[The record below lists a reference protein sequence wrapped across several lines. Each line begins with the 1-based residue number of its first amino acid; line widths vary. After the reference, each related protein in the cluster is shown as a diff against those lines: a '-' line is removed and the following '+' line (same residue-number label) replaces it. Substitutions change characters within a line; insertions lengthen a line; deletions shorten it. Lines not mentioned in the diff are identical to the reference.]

1 MRRPLIILS
10 IFFFFNSNLVAMEK
24 KPYHHVYENGKFK
37 EFRNLPADVPKWG
50 KRKWPYFKWTKLKK
64 EIDTFVPD
72 EFLVSKDEILENIK
86 KLDKT
91 SSIQWLGHNGWLF
104 RNLKGKNV
112 LFDPVLGGTIGPMSI
127 FGSKRFTSIPLNVDE
142 LPKIDILIISHHHF
156 DHRDYFTLKNIKNK
170 KDIEVFAPLRSKSF
184 YKSLGYEKIYEL
196 DWDESKTIGDLKF
209 TAKTS
214 YHWSKTGLFDR
225 NKTLWSS
232 YLLEWDGNK
241 AWLGGDSG
249 YIKKIFDNVGDKI
262 GGISFAILGI
272 AAYDFK
278 KLGFNETYMHTTPS
292 QALEMG
298 KSLKAN
304 KVIGSHF
311 LTFVLSLE
319 KVLDPPRLLK
329 ENAEKYGYKKDDAII
344 FKIGEVKD
352 LKELTN

>member
-72 EFLVSKDEILENIK
+72 EFLLSKDEILENIK

-184 YKSLGYEKIYEL
+184 YKSLGYEKIHEL

-232 YLLEWDGNK
+232 YLVEWDGNK

-249 YIKKIFDNVGDKI
+249 YIKK

-278 KLGFNETYMHTTPS
+278 KLGFNETYMHTSPS

-329 ENAEKYGYKKDDAII
+329 ENAEKYGYKKDDAVI

-352 LKELTN
+352 LKELIN